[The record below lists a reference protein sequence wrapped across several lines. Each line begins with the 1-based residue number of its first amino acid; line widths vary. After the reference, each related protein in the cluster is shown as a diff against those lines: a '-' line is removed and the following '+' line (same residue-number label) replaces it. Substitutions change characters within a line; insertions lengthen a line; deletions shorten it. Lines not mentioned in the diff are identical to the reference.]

1 MVEDLGLV
9 ISKYRNMRNLS
20 QEKLADEVGVSRQS
34 IVNWEENKSLPSL
47 PNFIKL
53 SEELRIPMEA
63 VIDDNVQIEIV
74 NEINLEGGL
83 VAIFARQNMNYNY
96 RKE

>member
-9 ISKYRNMRNLS
+9 ISKYRNMRDLS
-20 QEKLADEVGVSRQS
+20 QEKLAYEVGVSRQT

-47 PNFIKL
+47 SNFIKL

-63 VIDDNVQIEIV
+63 VIDDNVQLEIV

-83 VAIFARQNMNYNY
+83 VAIFARQNMKYNC

>member
-9 ISKYRNMRNLS
+9 ISKYRNMRDLS
-20 QEKLADEVGVSRQS
+20 QEKLAYEVGVSRQT

-47 PNFIKL
+47 QNFIKL

-63 VIDDNVQIEIV
+63 VIDDNVQLEIV

-83 VAIFARQNMNYNY
+83 VAIFARQNMKYNC